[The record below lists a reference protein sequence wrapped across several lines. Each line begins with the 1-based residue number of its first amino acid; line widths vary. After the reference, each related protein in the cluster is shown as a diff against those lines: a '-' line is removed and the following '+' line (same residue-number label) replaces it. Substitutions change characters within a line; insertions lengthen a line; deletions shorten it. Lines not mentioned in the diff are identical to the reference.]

1 MAKRARGTKTRP
13 GQRAPLQRR
22 GPITPRLSSPVS
34 PAGPI
39 TPVTPPSVGLTPTE
53 EARAA
58 ELEAAIVASER
69 AADRPAAAAPERPA
83 ARAFEPR
90 ARTGTGSIA
99 ARAAEEYGYV
109 SRDVRRI
116 ALVGGSLVIL
126 LLALWGVVQ
135 ATGMRLY

>member
-22 GPITPRLSSPVS
+22 GPVAPRLSSPVS
-34 PAGPI
+34 PVSPVSPPI
-39 TPVTPPSVGLTPTE
+39 IGLTPAE

-69 AADRPAAAAPERPA
+69 AADRAAAPSTDRPA
-83 ARAFEPR
+83 RTFEPR

-126 LLALWGVVQ
+126 LLVLWAVVQ
-135 ATGMRLY
+135 ATGARLY

>member
-1 MAKRARGTKTRP
+1 MAKRARGTSTRP

-22 GPITPRLSSPVS
+22 GPLTPRLSSPV
-34 PAGPI
+34 
-39 TPVTPPSVGLTPTE
+39 TPPTIGLTPSE

-69 AADRPAAAAPERPA
+69 VADRPAVTASERPA

-90 ARTGTGSIA
+90 VRTGSGSIG

-116 ALVGGSLVIL
+116 AVVGGSLIIL
-126 LLALWGVVQ
+126 LLALWAVVQ